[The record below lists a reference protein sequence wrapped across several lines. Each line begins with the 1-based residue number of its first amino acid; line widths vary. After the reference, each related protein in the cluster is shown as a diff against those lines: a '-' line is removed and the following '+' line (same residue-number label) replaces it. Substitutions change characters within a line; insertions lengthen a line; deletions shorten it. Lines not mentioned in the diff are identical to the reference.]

1 MMPAVAQETPQVS
14 VRVGYPHPD
23 LQPYVTFYYFVE
35 AAGPLT
41 DFLYPEWGN
50 VRLNVSGDWMV
61 LNDPRD
67 PAVPAQR
74 VLFGPTDRRGKIVTG
89 GGKSVG
95 FGLTPG
101 GWARLIGSDASILA
115 NRVVEVT
122 DQIDLD
128 LRTLQA
134 EFIAEGDDDAAGV
147 ARFDRALLGL
157 LSRRPPTPKAAL
169 AVDHAL
175 RNQPRDV
182 ATFADMAGM
191 SERTLH
197 RICLRTFG
205 FPPKRLLRRQRFL
218 YTLGLLRVTPD
229 PLLGTLIDPEYH
241 DQSHFNRDF
250 HDFMG
255 MSAREYAATPRAL
268 MQAAAAAQQAIGIPL
283 SFRLADPPT
292 T

>member
-1 MMPAVAQETPQVS
+1 MSTAGQEPPRVS
-14 VRVGYPHPD
+14 VRVYYPHPD
-23 LQPYVTFYYFVE
+23 LQSYVTFYYVVE

-50 VRLNVSGDWMV
+50 VRLNLAGDWMV

-67 PAVPAQR
+67 PPVPAQR
-74 VLFGPTDRRGKIVTG
+74 VLYGPTDRRGKIVTG
-89 GGKSVG
+89 GGKTAG

-101 GWARLIGSDASILA
+101 GWARLIGSDASKLA
-115 NRVVEVT
+115 NRVVEIS

-128 LRTLQA
+128 VGSLQA
-134 EFIAEGDDDAAGV
+134 ALVADGDDDAAGV
-147 ARFDRALLGL
+147 ARFDRVLLDL
-157 LSRRPPTPKAAL
+157 LARRPPTPPAVL

-182 ATFADMAGM
+182 PTFAAMAGI
-191 SERTLH
+191 SPRSLH
-197 RICLRTFG
+197 RLCLRAYG

-218 YTLGLLRVTPD
+218 YTLGLIRVTPD
-229 PLLGTLIDPEYH
+229 PTLSRLIDLEYH

-255 MSAREYAATPRAL
+255 MTARDYAATPRAL
-268 MQAAAAAQQAIGIPL
+268 MQAAAAAQVAIGIPL
-283 SFRLADPPT
+283 SFRLPEPPEA
-292 T
+292 